1 MALPV
6 GALPVGVLPV
16 GVLPVG
22 VLPAGDHPAGIDH
35 RRPIRLKTIHR
46 TCRRNYSRDFPKG

>member
-6 GALPVGVLPV
+6 GALPVGNLPV
-16 GVLPVG
+16 ENLQAGA
-22 VLPAGDHPAGIDH
+22 LPAGDHPAGIDH